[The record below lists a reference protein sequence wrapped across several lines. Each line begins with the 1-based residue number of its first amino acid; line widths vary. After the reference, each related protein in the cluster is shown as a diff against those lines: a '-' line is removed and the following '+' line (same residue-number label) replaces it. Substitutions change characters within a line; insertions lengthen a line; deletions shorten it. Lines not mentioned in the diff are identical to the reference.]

1 MRWVNVFASMLVLIT
16 FFFCTVLLFIIT
28 LHVTFYSNFN
38 LHLFPST
45 DFLPELLRDALRLVW
60 RTHFHHCECDVFL
73 FFFICLPWINQAC
86 GRNSTQSAFSYFYQR
101 YNLSLF
107 QVCDSR
113 SLRTDAVIGEF
124 KVRALTWVYDFYEYW
139 TAVYCDKLGGGARVL
154 WKLEELKHLSLC
166 SVFHRWMWAPSTM
179 STVSIW
185 LYDLNIFR
193 CICLKKIKQRSKC

>member
-1 MRWVNVFASMLVLIT
+1 MRWVNVFAA
-16 FFFCTVLLFIIT
+16 
-28 LHVTFYSNFN
+28 FYSNFTCYFLLKLQLAFIS
-38 LHLFPST
+38 LH
-45 DFLPELLRDALRLVW
+45 RLSSWTSSRHPQTCLTNPFSSLWVW
-60 RTHFHHCECDVFL
+60 RFSLSF
-73 FFFICLPWINQAC
+73 FFFICLPWINPAC
-86 GRNSTQSAFSYFYQR
+86 GRNSTLSAFLIFISYNR
-101 YNLSLF
+101 SLF

-185 LYDLNIFR
+185 LFDLNIFR
-193 CICLKKIKQRSKC
+193 CICLKKFKQRSKC

>member
-16 FFFCTVLLFIIT
+16 FFFCTILLFIIT

-45 DFLPELLRDALRLVW
+45 DFLPELLRDTLRLVW

-73 FFFICLPWINQAC
+73 SLFYFYLFTLNKSSMWEKFNTI
-86 GRNSTQSAFSYFYQR
+86 SVSYFYQS
-101 YNLSLF
+101 YNRSLF

-193 CICLKKIKQRSKC
+193 CICLKKFKL